1 MWIDSEITR
10 RKYQSEFRRLIEQRR
25 NLEDRGVFL
34 LERSSFPA
42 IEFFFAPRSLL
53 RLAVPAGAP
62 PGASPMPPN
71 TVQAFDVPSV
81 AGRAFKA
88 RFDLSDYDL
97 RAPSLVFMDPWTD
110 ELLSYQNMFKA
121 FEFEPERGA
130 HLVLLNDHPTT
141 HKPFLCLRGIREY
154 HEHPQHS
161 GDDWLL
167 YRDQVSI
174 FSLVLSLWR
183 VAIDLVRPQ
192 LLLTSAQPVQ
202 TVAGPTAIPMQMQV
216 LWTAEPKL

>member
-1 MWIDSEITR
+1 MRIDPEVSR
-10 RKYQSEFRRLIEQRR
+10 RKYESETRRLVEQQKR
-25 NLEDRGVFL
+25 LEERGIFFL
-34 LERSSFPA
+34 ASSSFPL
-42 IEFFFAPRSLL
+42 IDFLLVPRHLL
-53 RLAVPAGAP
+53 RLAVPAIAP
-62 PGASPMPPN
+62 PGTPPMPPN

-97 RAPSLVFMDPWTD
+97 RAPSLEFRDPWTN
-110 ELLSYQNMFKA
+110 ELLTYENMFKA
-121 FEFEPERGA
+121 FEFEPTRGA
-130 HLVLLNDHPTT
+130 HLVLLGDHPTT

-167 YRDQVSI
+167 YRDKMSI
-174 FSLVLSLWR
+174 FSLILSLWR

-192 LLLTSAQPVQ
+192 LFLTQGQPVQ
-202 TVAGPTAIPMQMQV
+202 TGDGPTAIAMQMQV
-216 LWTAEPKL
+216 LWAAEPKL